1 MIYRTAGLT
10 DLILR
15 HIARHAED
23 VGIQTARGVEEYN
36 IEDSIIKIFC
46 SEMAGYIADEAVQ
59 IYGGYGYIHEYPA
72 ERGYRDSRIS
82 RIVEGTNEINRLLIV
97 DMLIKR
103 AMKNRLPV
111 FDAAQKV
118 TNELPTLQ
126 PKVQT
131 DDEKLSMQKEM
142 VGMSRKIALMITGAA
157 VQKFGVKLAEQ
168 QEIVGLISD
177 MAIEVFAMESGLL
190 RALKTMERFGD
201 EKSQV
206 QKAMVKVFVNDSFGR
221 IMSFAK
227 QAFSAIADPDALR
240 TQLSVLDRLARFTPV
255 NTVMLR
261 REIAN
266 TVIKAGKYP
275 F

>member
-1 MIYRTAGLT
+1 
-10 DLILR
+10 
-15 HIARHAED
+15 
-23 VGIQTARGVEEYN
+23 
-36 IEDSIIKIFC
+36 
-46 SEMAGYIADEAVQ
+46 
-59 IYGGYGYIHEYPA
+59 
-72 ERGYRDSRIS
+72 
-82 RIVEGTNEINRLLIV
+82 VEGTNEINRLLIM

-111 FDAAQKV
+111 FDAAQEV

-142 VGMSRKIALMITGAA
+142 VGMSKRIALMVTGAA
-157 VQKFGVKLAEQ
+157 VQKYGVKLAEE

-201 EKSQV
+201 EKSQI
-206 QKAMVKVFVNDSFGR
+206 QKTMVKVFVNDSFGR
-221 IMSFAK
+221 ITSFAK

-240 TQLSVLDRLARFTPV
+240 TQLSVLEKLARYTPV

-261 REIAN
+261 REIADA
-266 TVIKAGKYP
+266 VIKAGEYP